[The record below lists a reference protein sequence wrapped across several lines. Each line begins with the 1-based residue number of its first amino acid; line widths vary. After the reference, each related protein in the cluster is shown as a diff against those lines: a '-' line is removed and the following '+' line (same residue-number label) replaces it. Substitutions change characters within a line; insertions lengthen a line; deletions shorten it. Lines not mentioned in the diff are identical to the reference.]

1 MTTPS
6 SPRPTITL
14 DAANSYFQTRT
25 RAEAWF
31 QAPDATRAAAL
42 ETASRILGRAYRFTS
57 DARYVDANGADAWR
71 EEILDALC
79 EEAYWLMRYD
89 ADANAELVARGVR
102 RAAIAGLE
110 ASFDSALRSTMLCE
124 LARRYVG
131 ELGVLVDPDKP
142 LGSLTSTPLAF

>member
-89 ADANAELVARGVR
+89 ADSNAELVARGVR
-102 RAAIAGLE
+102 RAALG
-110 ASFDSALRSTMLCE
+110 
-124 LARRYVG
+124 ARRSPGSRQVSIPRCVRQCFANSRVG
-131 ELGVLVDPDKP
+131 
-142 LGSLTSTPLAF
+142 TSANSAFSSIPTSRSAR